1 MVKGLLLSLSVQMCL
16 DSSVSLILLLCRK
29 DAVWFLWRSLK
40 FVARPTYESDD
51 VCVVYIYIYIYI
63 LKTMKNVFFAFALR
77 VSQLLRLFRH
87 SKVFLLTYYVTDVIV
102 ITIIMALVIRSTREQ
117 LA

>member
-1 MVKGLLLSLSVQMCL
+1 MVQGPTLIRQNFSRQNCLNLMLLNRLSRAL
-16 DSSVSLILLLCRK
+16 
-29 DAVWFLWRSLK
+29 
-40 FVARPTYESDD
+40 YEIPSTQKTNIYK
-51 VCVVYIYIYIYI
+51 YIYIYIYI
-63 LKTMKNVFFAFALR
+63 YIYVLKTMKVFFAFALR
-77 VSQLLRLFRH
+77 VSSLLRLFRH